1 MAELLL
7 LTEASLGAYVAPMH
21 PMHRRHRST
30 DIRSDLKPVE
40 FKPLVAVQAA
50 LSSNS
55 FHEFMGHLR
64 SKQGDAVFFDL
75 WPFAPKT
82 YLLMGKE
89 ANRDVLSLLDPGL
102 EQILQELINVLPVSA
117 KVPSE
122 VDVPLQRKVASLFQ
136 SESVVNERLPSF
148 GASAREIQQRW
159 VSLPAGSEL
168 EVFTDL
174 SEYVLLA
181 NLEVIYGRAF
191 REAHSEEIKA
201 EFKVWVENIAAGKSP
216 SNKSHSGP

>member
-1 MAELLL
+1 M
-7 LTEASLGAYVAPMH
+7 APMH
-21 PMHRRHRST
+21 PVHRHHRSA
-30 DIRSDLKPVE
+30 DIRSELKPVE

-50 LSSNS
+50 VSSDS
-55 FHEFMGHLR
+55 FGEFMAHLR
-64 SKQGDAVFFDL
+64 NKQGDAVYFDL

-89 ANRDVLSLLDPGL
+89 ANRDILSSLDPGL

-148 GASAREIQQRW
+148 GASSDQDRPVSSLCAFSQARSASMSMGR
-159 VSLPAGSEL
+159 VSVVRTFG
-168 EVFTDL
+168 T
-174 SEYVLLA
+174 
-181 NLEVIYGRAF
+181 GRG
-191 REAHSEEIKA
+191 
-201 EFKVWVENIAAGKSP
+201 VN
-216 SNKSHSGP
+216 